1 MSLVVKIEETAT
13 YTFTVEYDPFLVFV
27 SYWTAV
33 LGAYTGI
40 QILNELMGVYQTY
53 IAINVTSLLENPPRI
68 ENRALQ
74 SIYIYFKINAKII
87 LSILMIAMAIGGCG
101 IWGMHFLGMH
111 ALRLYIV
118 PKNVT
123 STLPIFD
130 PYTEEI
136 DNHYF
141 LIIPLYYEGWTTVAS
156 LLIAVVAV
164 FTGMLISAYGAGMI
178 HVRSDNHK
186 MATILKNHVL
196 RTGLNTQSKLEST
209 GKKEDDPKRVA
220 TTRIMSSIQMASQ
233 VAVSRRVDEIGTPV
247 EGRPSNVVNPTIP
260 NAAATDGP
268 DEYININL
276 TNFFQ
281 LSFSRQAYFMLGC
294 TITGLGAAAM
304 HYCGVASI
312 RIPGVKIVHNP
323 LIVVLAVMIGLVV
336 ATAGLWILFFLRGTL
351 PRLMSPLVIGAAV
364 FALHYV
370 GMYGTKMT
378 LVEDPMTIDYKAFLS
393 NNPTAIGG
401 LLIETIRAQVNFSL
415 ELVILAVGFHLLQKH

>member
-87 LSILMIAMAIGGCG
+87 LSILMIAMAIGG
-101 IWGMHFLGMH
+101 
-111 ALRLYIV
+111 
-118 PKNVT
+118 
-123 STLPIFD
+123 S
-130 PYTEEI
+130 
-136 DNHYF
+136 
-141 LIIPLYYEGWTTVAS
+141 S

-415 ELVILAVGFHLLQKH
+415 ELVILAVGFHLSAKALVLSFWLICSYIRIIYVIPNHVVFC